1 MKADAIASQG
11 ERKDEA
17 KAKTAEQFAQVLTRL
32 VSATILTQAQADEI
46 LSQYNLGGDAQEQA
60 IKRLRTLLQE
70 QKVTEKHE
78 KGLEQF
84 TQSLTRLVGAGVLT
98 QAQADEILAQYKLGG
113 DAQEQVTKRLRT
125 LLQDQQTAEKRAKG
139 AAEFAQTLPRLVGA
153 GVLTQAQANEIL
165 AQYNLGGDAQ
175 EQVIKRLKAL
185 LSAEKPKRDE
195 KKDLKA
201 DEKKTEKREQAD
213 EKSPPS
219 SVRSRPAPRRAPKP

>member
-46 LSQYNLGGDAQEQA
+46 LS
-60 IKRLRTLLQE
+60 
-70 QKVTEKHE
+70 
-78 KGLEQF
+78 
-84 TQSLTRLVGAGVLT
+84 
-98 QAQADEILAQYKLGG
+98 
-113 DAQEQVTKRLRT
+113 
-125 LLQDQQTAEKRAKG
+125 
-139 AAEFAQTLPRLVGA
+139 
-153 GVLTQAQANEIL
+153 
-165 AQYNLGGDAQ
+165 QYNLGGDAQ